1 MNSLQELLG
10 SLMTFLNNVIIPFL
24 FGLALL
30 FFIWNAF
37 RWLILGGAEKDA
49 KDNAKR
55 LALYGIGAFVF
66 LVSLWGIV
74 NMFVNG
80 LGLGGVD
87 QVEPDYMS
95 NMPGG
100 YGSGGGGGNNQYTE
114 PFRGPR

>member
-1 MNSLQELLG
+1 
-10 SLMTFLNNVIIPFL
+10 MTFLNNVIIPFL

-37 RWLILGGAEKDA
+37 RWLILGGGDKDA
-49 KDNAKR
+49 KDNAR
-55 LALYGIGAFVF
+55 QLALYGIGAFVF

-74 NMFVNG
+74 NMLVNG

-87 QVEPDYMS
+87 QVIPDYRT

-100 YGSGGGGGNNQYTE
+100 DGGGNSYAE